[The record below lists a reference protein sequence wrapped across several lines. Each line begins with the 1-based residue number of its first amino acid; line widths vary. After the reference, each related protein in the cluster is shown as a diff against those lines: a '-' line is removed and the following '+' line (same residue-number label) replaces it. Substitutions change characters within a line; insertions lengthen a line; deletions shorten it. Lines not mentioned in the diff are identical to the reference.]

1 MEIIYSVFKTILPF
15 EFTQY
20 NFMINALLAVL
31 LITPVFALVGTQV
44 VSSKMSFFSDALGH
58 SALTGI
64 AIGVLLGMEN
74 YLLSM
79 IGFALIFVLLI
90 SMILDR
96 ENSSSD
102 TVIGVFSSVG
112 LALGVVILSAKGG
125 FSKYSAYL
133 IGDILTVTENEI
145 LMILALLIA
154 VIIIW
159 IFLYNKLLLVTLNAD
174 MASGKNIKVNL
185 IRKIFVIVVALIVT
199 VSIKWIGIMII
210 NSLLVLPAAASRNIC
225 KNAKSAHF
233 TAVLIAVVSGVSGLI
248 ISYYAGAS
256 ASAMIVLIAA
266 VFYFATF
273 IYAQIINGR

>member
-1 MEIIYSVFKTILPF
+1 MELIYSFFQNVLPF
-15 EFTQY
+15 SFVQY
-20 NFMINALLAVL
+20 TFMINALVAIL
-31 LITPVFALVGTQV
+31 LITPLFGLVGTEV
-44 VSSKMSFFSDALGH
+44 VNNKMSFFSDALGH

-64 AIGVLLGMEN
+64 AIGVLFGVEN

-79 IGFALIFVLLI
+79 IGFAIIFALLI
-90 SMILDR
+90 SMILDKG
-96 ENSSSD
+96 NSSAD

-125 FSKYSAYL
+125 FSKYSSYL

-145 LMILALLIA
+145 VMILCLLI
-154 VIIIW
+154 VVVIIW
-159 IFLYNKLLLVTLNAD
+159 ILLYNKLLLVTLSGD

-185 IRKIFVIVVALIVT
+185 IRKIFVIVIALIVT

-210 NSLLVLPAAASRNIC
+210 NSLLVLPAAAARNIC

-233 TAVLIAVVSGVSGLI
+233 TAIGISMISGVSGLL
-248 ISYYAGAS
+248 ISYYVGAS

-266 VFYFATF
+266 VFYFVTF
-273 IYAQIINGR
+273 AVNQIAVRR